1 MRQFRLPTIL
11 HYLAFLFTLGLGVTT
26 VLTGAGVLS
35 VGSVSPVF
43 SDAGWTIFLIL
54 LGVGTLLI
62 ALHFLLVLADDRL
75 NEVLYSSAG
84 EWGRVEVSPTAVREF
99 ISGILRKDIG
109 IDRFRVFL
117 RREENGVAIRVRTA
131 LTPDQR
137 VTDVG
142 ERIQRELTRHV
153 ADRTGVEVREV
164 TVFVR
169 SIRARDGEAT
179 AQEAIDD
186 ANDT

>member
-1 MRQFRLPTIL
+1 MRQFRPLTVL

-26 VLTGAGVLS
+26 ILTGTGVLT
-35 VGSVSPVF
+35 VSTVSAAF
-43 SDAGWTIFLIL
+43 SSAGWTILLVL
-54 LGVGTLLI
+54 LGVGILFI
-62 ALHFLLVLADDRL
+62 ALHFLLVLAEDRL
-75 NEVLYSSAG
+75 NEVLYSRAG
-84 EWGRVEVSPTAVREF
+84 EWGRVEVSPRAVREF

-117 RREENGVAIRVRTA
+117 RRHENGVAIRVRTA

-153 ADRTGVEVREV
+153 ADRTGVEVCEV

-169 SIRARDGEAT
+169 SIRPKEDDRTAREGVGDELDG
-179 AQEAIDD
+179 
-186 ANDT
+186 

>member
-1 MRQFRLPTIL
+1 MRPFRLLTVL
-11 HYLAFLFTLGLGVTT
+11 HYLAFLFTLGLGVVTILAGT
-26 VLTGAGVLS
+26 GVLAI
-35 VGSVSPVF
+35 GTVSAAF
-43 SDAGWTIFLIL
+43 SDTGWTILLIL
-54 LGVGTLLI
+54 VGVGVLLV
-62 ALHFLLVLADDRL
+62 ALHFLLVLAEDRL

-84 EWGRVEVSPTAVREF
+84 EYGRVEVSPMAVREF
-99 ISGILRKDIG
+99 ISGILRRDIG

-117 RREENGVAIRVRTA
+117 RRQENGVAIRVRTA

-169 SIRARDGEAT
+169 SIRARENEAAAPEDFGGEH
-179 AQEAIDD
+179 D
-186 ANDT
+186 A

>member
-1 MRQFRLPTIL
+1 MRQFRLLTAI
-11 HYLAFLFTLGLGVTT
+11 HYLAFLFTLGLGVVL

-35 VGSVSPVF
+35 EVSMAAALT
-43 SDAGWTIFLIL
+43 STGWMIVLL
-54 LGVGTLLI
+54 VLGVGVLLV

-75 NEVLYSSAG
+75 NAVLYSRSG
-84 EWGRVEVSPTAVREF
+84 EWGHVEVSPGAVREL
-99 ISGILRKDIG
+99 ISGILRNEIG

-117 RREENGVAIRVRTA
+117 RRHGNGVAIRVRTA

-142 ERIQRELTRHV
+142 ERIQRELTQHV

-169 SIRARDGEAT
+169 SIRAHDSEAGP
-179 AQEAIDD
+179 EEISGDEYD
-186 ANDT
+186 A

>member
-1 MRQFRLPTIL
+1 MRPFRLLTVL
-11 HYLAFLFTLGLGVTT
+11 HYLAFLFTLGLGVVTILAGTGVLPIGTVSAAFSDTGWT
-26 VLTGAGVLS
+26 VLLTLVGVGVLL
-35 VGSVSPVF
+35 V
-43 SDAGWTIFLIL
+43 
-54 LGVGTLLI
+54 

-75 NEVLYSSAG
+75 NEVLYSRAG
-84 EWGRVEVSPTAVREF
+84 EYGRVEVSPTAVREF
-99 ISGILRKDIG
+99 ISGILRRDLG

-117 RREENGVAIRVRTA
+117 RRQENGVAIRVRTA

-169 SIRARDGEAT
+169 SIRARETEAAPLEDFDGEH
-179 AQEAIDD
+179 D
-186 ANDT
+186 A

>member
-1 MRQFRLPTIL
+1 MRPSRVLTVI
-11 HYLAFLFTLGLGVTT
+11 HYLAFLFTLGLGVAL
-26 VLTGAGVLS
+26 VLAGAGVLT
-35 VGSVSPVF
+35 VDAVAAAF
-43 SDAGWTIFLIL
+43 SAAGWTILLTL
-54 LGVGTLLI
+54 LGVGMLLV

-75 NEVLYSSAG
+75 NEVLYSRAG
-84 EWGRVEVSPTAVREF
+84 EWGRVEISPTAVREF
-99 ISGILRKDIG
+99 ISGILRREIG

-117 RREENGVAIRVRTA
+117 RRQENGVAIRVRTA

-169 SIRARDGEAT
+169 SIRAPEA
-179 AQEAIDD
+179 D
-186 ANDT
+186 AKTEEGIGDEYDA

>member
-1 MRQFRLPTIL
+1 MRSFKPLTVL

-26 VLTGAGVLS
+26 ILTGAGVLS
-35 VGSVSPVF
+35 VGSVSAVF
-43 SDAGWTIFLIL
+43 SDAGWTIFLVL
-54 LGVGTLLI
+54 LGVGVLLI
-62 ALHFLLVLADDRL
+62 ALHFLLALVDDRR
-75 NEVLYSSAG
+75 NEVLYSRAG

-99 ISGILRKDIG
+99 ISGILRKEIG
-109 IDRFRVFL
+109 IDRFRVSL
-117 RREENGVAIRVRTA
+117 RRREDGVAIRVRTA

-137 VTDVG
+137 VTDAG

-169 SIRARDGEAT
+169 SIRARDTEVT
-179 AQEAIDD
+179 TEEAIDD
-186 ANDT
+186 AHDV

>member
-1 MRQFRLPTIL
+1 MRRFKPLTVL

-26 VLTGAGVLS
+26 ILTGAGVLS
-35 VGSVSPVF
+35 VDSISAAF
-43 SDAGWTIFLIL
+43 SDAGWTIFVIL

-62 ALHFLLVLADDRL
+62 AVHFLFSLADDRR
-75 NEVLYSSAG
+75 NEVLYSRVE
-84 EWGRVEVSPTAVREF
+84 EWGRVEVSPTTVREF

-109 IDRFRVFL
+109 INQFRVSL
-117 RREENGVAIRVRTA
+117 RRRENGVAIRVRTA

-169 SIRARDGEAT
+169 SIRARDTEVT
-179 AQEAIDD
+179 TEEAIDD
-186 ANDT
+186 AHDG

>member
-1 MRQFRLPTIL
+1 MRPFRLLTVL
-11 HYLAFLFTLGLGVTT
+11 HYLAFLFTLGLGVVTILGGTGVLPIGTVSAAFSDTGWT
-26 VLTGAGVLS
+26 VLLILVGVGVLL
-35 VGSVSPVF
+35 V
-43 SDAGWTIFLIL
+43 
-54 LGVGTLLI
+54 
-62 ALHFLLVLADDRL
+62 ALHFLIVLAEDRL
-75 NEVLYSSAG
+75 NEVLYSRGG
-84 EWGRVEVSPTAVREF
+84 EYGRVEVSPMAVREF
-99 ISGILRKDIG
+99 ISGILREDIG

-117 RREENGVAIRVRTA
+117 RRQENGVAIRVRTA

-169 SIRARDGEAT
+169 SIRARETEAAAPEDFGGEH
-179 AQEAIDD
+179 D
-186 ANDT
+186 A

>member
-1 MRQFRLPTIL
+1 MRQFRLLTVL
-11 HYLAFLFTLGLGVTT
+11 HYLAFLFCLGLGVALI
-26 VLTGAGVLS
+26 LTGAGVIS
-35 VGSVSPVF
+35 ESAVAAAF
-43 SDAGWTIFLIL
+43 SDTGWMLLLIL
-54 LGVGTLLI
+54 VGVAVLLV

-75 NEVLYSSAG
+75 NEVLYSRSG
-84 EWGRVEVSPTAVREF
+84 EWGRVEVSPGAVREF
-99 ISGILRKDIG
+99 ISGVLRRDIG

-117 RREENGVAIRVRTA
+117 RRRENGVAIRVRTA

-142 ERIQRELTRHV
+142 ERIQRELTQHV

-169 SIRARDGEAT
+169 SIRGRDGDAA
-179 AQEAIDD
+179 AQEVSGDELD
-186 ANDT
+186 A

>member
-1 MRQFRLPTIL
+1 MRPFRLLTIL
-11 HYLAFLFTLGLGVTT
+11 HYLAFLFTLGLGVVTILAGTEVLPIGT
-26 VLTGAGVLS
+26 VSAA
-35 VGSVSPVF
+35 F
-43 SDAGWTIFLIL
+43 SETGWTILLIL
-54 LGVGTLLI
+54 VGVGVLLI
-62 ALHFLLVLADDRL
+62 ALRFLLVLAEDRL
-75 NEVLYSSAG
+75 NGILYSRAG
-84 EWGRVEVSPTAVREF
+84 EYGRVEISPMAVREF
-99 ISGILRKDIG
+99 IGGILREEIG

-117 RREENGVAIRVRTA
+117 RRRENGVAIRVRTA

-169 SIRARDGEAT
+169 SIRARETEAT
-179 AQEAIDD
+179 AVEGIDD
-186 ANDT
+186 EYDA

>member
-1 MRQFRLPTIL
+1 MTARDRLWISLRHMKSGMVGTIL
-11 HYLAFLFTLGLGVTT
+11 VILVGVA
-26 VLTGAGVLS
+26 VLLV
-35 VGSVSPVF
+35 
-43 SDAGWTIFLIL
+43 
-54 LGVGTLLI
+54 
-62 ALHFLLVLADDRL
+62 ALHFLLVLAEDRL
-75 NEVLYSSAG
+75 NEVLYSRAG
-84 EWGRVEVSPTAVREF
+84 EYGRVEVSPTAVREF
-99 ISGILRKDIG
+99 ISGVLRKDIG

-117 RREENGVAIRVRTA
+117 RRQENGVAIRVRTA

-169 SIRARDGEAT
+169 SIRARETEAT
-179 AQEAIDD
+179 VAESSGEDHD
-186 ANDT
+186 A